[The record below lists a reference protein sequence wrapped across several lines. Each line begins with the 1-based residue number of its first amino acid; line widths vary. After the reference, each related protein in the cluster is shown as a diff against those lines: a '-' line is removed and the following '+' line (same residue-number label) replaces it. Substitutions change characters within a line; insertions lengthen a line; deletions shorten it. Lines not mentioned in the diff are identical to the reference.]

1 MSSKTLFYMVLCLY
15 IILIIIPLWN
25 HVEHLLVYAPSR
37 LSGMLRKVELEA
49 PNRLD
54 ELWFSTTAGTSGLPV
69 NASVKSMNL
78 QVQTLTFFSRRNFL
92 NSEPTLCCGTFVS
105 VWGHGK
111 DHDLWQPE
119 QDLDLHAA
127 LILCPA
133 AALKR
138 STHSPLT
145 FVTTFFNVHPVRWQL
160 TLMLHEGHAWEEK
173 LTVFYISEFPGL
185 LATTLE
191 PFHDLGR
198 KTLAWQNVS
207 RHFLLTW
214 PASLD
219 SGY

>member
-1 MSSKTLFYMVLCLY
+1 
-15 IILIIIPLWN
+15 
-25 HVEHLLVYAPSR
+25 
-37 LSGMLRKVELEA
+37 MLRYICQCLRA
-49 PNRLD
+49 WQL
-54 ELWFSTTAGTSGLPV
+54 LPG
-69 NASVKSMNL
+69 
-78 QVQTLTFFSRRNFL
+78 Q
-92 NSEPTLCCGTFVS
+92 
-105 VWGHGK
+105 

-198 KTLAWQNVS
+198 KTLAWQNVKQAFFTYLAS
-207 RHFLLTW
+207 FSGFGLLNHIFLLVLFALCLKYSSVRPDTCHKVCLAVQSHQTLKV
-214 PASLD
+214 PLSLD
-219 SGY
+219 PVCR